1 MSMPTRP
8 SVTEGLA
15 AAQAPDTGTLLK
27 ATLRL
32 YRAHA
37 LLFVGVVAALNV
49 PLQLITLA
57 LTLTT
62 PRIPPFAVSVLVR
75 LPSTQGSTVAL
86 THPLTAAHIAAF
98 AGIGARAV
106 VGFVLST
113 LVGTVTTAAL
123 AVVIARRREGRA
135 VSIAGA
141 YRAVWERL
149 GALLGAFV
157 WAAARF
163 VVLFVLCPTVVGLVV
178 FIYCLV
184 AWALIPQVVML
195 EGRSAVAASTR
206 SRRLLTGH
214 WRRAS
219 NLFVVIVVLAL
230 ALIGIPPVILAA
242 LLAHAL
248 HVPVPLLQGL
258 LGIVIA
264 LFVQPFAAAATTTLY
279 IDLTTRAQ
287 TPIVPAVGQEEV
299 MVATH

>member
-8 SVTEGLA
+8 GGAEGVDAAPAPATGALLTE
-15 AAQAPDTGTLLK
+15 
-27 ATLRL
+27 TLRL

-37 LLFVGVVAALNV
+37 LLFIGVVAALNV

-106 VGFVLST
+106 GGFVLST
-113 LVGTVTTAAL
+113 LVGLLTTAAL
-123 AVVIARRREGRA
+123 AVVIARRREGHV
-135 VSIAGA
+135 VSIAVA
-141 YRAVWERL
+141 YHALRERL

-157 WAAARF
+157 WAVARF

-184 AWALIPQVVML
+184 AWALIPQAVML
-195 EGRSAVAASTR
+195 EGRGAVAASTR
-206 SRRLLTGH
+206 SRRLIAGH

-219 NLFVVIVVLAL
+219 NLFVVVVVLEIV
-230 ALIGIPPVILAA
+230 LIGGA
-242 LLAHAL
+242 
-248 HVPVPLLQGL
+248 
-258 LGIVIA
+258 
-264 LFVQPFAAAATTTLY
+264 PFSRPWWRIRSVSPRRWSRDSWASSSPWSSS
-279 IDLTTRAQ
+279 RSSRRR
-287 TPIVPAVGQEEV
+287 P
-299 MVATH
+299 